1 MKTYLLALFSCFFL
15 TARAQSDLAV
25 VGARVYP
32 SPGTPPI
39 EHGVVLIKNGK
50 IVAVGDQQR
59 VKVPA
64 NLRVIDGKGL
74 VLLAGF
80 WNSHVHFM
88 SPVWEHADS
97 LPAAQLTAQLT
108 EMLTSHGF
116 THAFDLATLNF
127 RNLRALRDRVRSGEV
142 DGPAILSA
150 GEPFVPPNGSPFY
163 VRPIKLPEISTPE
176 DAVAYVKKQLDAGA
190 DAIKIWSA
198 SPIGDNKI
206 VAMPIDII
214 KAAATTAHQ
223 YHKPVFAHPT
233 SDTGMRVAVAGGADI
248 LAHVSPDGYVAWKQA
263 DVDMLRQH
271 HVAVIP
277 TLKLYKWE
285 LEREKVPNPEEHKL
299 VKTAIEQIGVFA
311 KGGGEI
317 LFGTDVGYI
326 SDFSTE
332 DEFRFLG
339 AAGLTFDQILT
350 SLTTAPAKRFGRA
363 EQSGR
368 IAKGLDADLV
378 LLKADPHADV
388 RNFAAIAYTI
398 RKGKVIYDAQ
408 ASDKK

>member
-1 MKTYLLALFSCFFL
+1 MKTYLLAILCGFL
-15 TARAQSDLAV
+15 LSANAQSDLAL
-25 VGARVYP
+25 VGARIY
-32 SPGTPPI
+32 SAPGAPPV
-39 EHGVVLIKNGK
+39 ENGVVLIKGGK
-50 IVAVGDQQR
+50 ITAVGDQQHI
-59 VKVPA
+59 KVPA
-64 NLRVIDGKGL
+64 QLHVVDCKGM
-74 VLLAGF
+74 VLMAGF

-97 LPAAQLTAQLT
+97 LPAAQLTAQMT
-108 EMLTSHGF
+108 EMLTSKGF
-116 THAFDLATLNF
+116 THVFDLATLNF

-176 DAVAYVKKQLDAGA
+176 AAVAYVKKQLDAGA

-198 SPIGDNKI
+198 SPVGDGI
-206 VAMPIDII
+206 VPMPLDIV
-214 KAAATTAHQ
+214 KAATSTAHQ

-233 SDTGMRVAVAGGADI
+233 SDTGMRIAVAGGVDI

-263 DVDMLRQH
+263 DVDLLRQH

-285 LEREKVPNPEEHKL
+285 LERNKVTAPEDNPL
-299 VKTAIEQIGVFA
+299 MKTAIEQIGIFA
-311 KGGGEI
+311 KAGGEI

-332 DEFRFLG
+332 DEFRFLS

-350 SLTTAPAKRFGRA
+350 SLTTAPAKRFGMS
-363 EQSGR
+363 QQCGR

-388 RNFAAIAYTI
+388 RNFAAVAYTI
-398 RKGKVIYDAQ
+398 RKGKIIYNAQDAT
-408 ASDKK
+408 KH

>member
-1 MKTYLLALFSCFFL
+1 MKTYLLVVLSCIFL
-15 TARAQSDLAV
+15 SAHAQSDLAL
-25 VGARVYP
+25 VGARIYP
-32 SPGTPPI
+32 SPGAPPI
-39 EHGVVLIKNGK
+39 EQGVVLIKNGK
-50 IVAVGDQQR
+50 IAAVGSQQQ
-59 VKVPA
+59 VKVPT

-74 VLLAGF
+74 VLMAGF

-108 EMLTSHGF
+108 EMLTSRGF

-176 DAVAYVKKQLDAGA
+176 AAVAYVKKQLDAGA

-198 SPIGDNKI
+198 SPVGNNNV
-206 VAMPIDII
+206 VAMPVDIV
-214 KAAATTAHQ
+214 KAATTTAHQ
-223 YHKPVFAHPT
+223 YQKSVFAHPT
-233 SDTGMRVAVAGGADI
+233 SDTGMRVAVAGGVDI

-285 LEREKVPNPEEHKL
+285 LERNKVASPEDHPL
-299 VKTAIEQIGVFA
+299 VKTAIEQIGIFA
-311 KGGGEI
+311 KAGGEI

-326 SDFSTE
+326 SDFNTE
-332 DEFRFLG
+332 DEFRFLA

-350 SLTTAPAKRFGRA
+350 SLTTAPAKRFGLS
-363 EQSGR
+363 QQCGR
-368 IAKGLDADLV
+368 VVKGLDADLV
-378 LLKADPHADV
+378 LLKADPHTDI
-388 RNFAAIAYTI
+388 RNFAAVAYTI

-408 ASDKK
+408 TSNK